1 MLILP
6 QLAFGYLRRRCL
18 ARIASLGFRASQH
31 SHLTVN
37 ASIIKCNLHEQA
49 IPQRQKVRSLKCRN
63 PNSCIPRP
71 LNPKPNLVCESGQFS
86 KLGSLF
92 GSLFMWEP
100 PSLGAE
106 KGILQKG
113 LGFGGLGF

>member
-31 SHLTVN
+31 SDLTVD

-49 IPQRQKVRSLKCRN
+49 IPPKAAKSAKPEMSKSEL
-63 PNSCIPRP
+63 
-71 LNPKPNLVCESGQFS
+71 LNPSTPKP
-86 KLGSLF
+86 
-92 GSLFMWEP
+92 
-100 PSLGAE
+100 
-106 KGILQKG
+106 
-113 LGFGGLGF
+113 